1 VYGFVTDI
9 SLNRKSAKSKFEARI
24 VPKKTKGK
32 KKKPA
37 KK

>member
-1 VYGFVTDI
+1 VYGFLTDI
-9 SLNRKSAKSKFEARI
+9 DLNRESAKSKFEARI

-32 KKKPA
+32 KKKPL